1 MRTTATIVGLA
12 IACLGISTVAPI
24 YYLYLA
30 NMLLIYAVLALGVD
44 VLMGLSGQFAFS
56 HMAFFGIGCYATA
69 LLNLDLGIPFLLALP
84 IAVVMTAVVGVL
96 VGFAAIRLNTIYL
109 ALATFAFAEGMR
121 WIFNDWT
128 SLTGG
133 ANGLRI
139 LPMFAFGIEITSDR
153 QAFPLTLAFAVVV
166 LLATLML
173 HGSRF
178 GRELVAVRESEHV
191 SMASGINVRR
201 TKISAF
207 VVSAVY
213 AGLAGG
219 LYTLNHSF
227 VSPPEFGFNGAVLI
241 LTMIVVGGMGTVP
254 GVLLGV
260 LIFGLLPTILQST
273 LRSVLIW
280 QEFIY
285 GAILTASVLLM
296 PRGIWGAFKSLR
308 GFRLRA
314 GSRLGQ
320 GMRP

>member
-308 GFRLRA
+308 GFRLHA

>member
-12 IACLGISTVAPI
+12 IACLGISMVAPI

-121 WIFNDWT
+121 WTFNDWT

-153 QAFPLTLAFAVVV
+153 QAFPLILAFAVVV